1 VPARTAAPG
10 SQGFFTLSDFCSLL
24 FDTECLPRIFRLD
37 SPARF
42 YTTTLL
48 FTNARTELT
57 LPLLRACAEAGEH
70 AAKRANQM
78 GRLDERVAVVT
89 GAGSGIGRAT
99 AELFAQEGARVVAVD
114 RPGVPHSSH
123 AGITGFECDLLE
135 DGAPRAVREAVES
148 GHGRADI
155 LFANAGISG
164 FKRLQKLTDE
174 EWDRIMGVNLR
185 AAFRLTQS
193 LEPMIAQSKNAR
205 IIYTSSL
212 AAMFSSDGLAAYA
225 ASKAGLLGLMR
236 ALAWELGPRGV
247 TVNAILP
254 GSVVTPMTSAA
265 LGKEDVAKNWS
276 EKIALRRLAQPID
289 IARVALFLASDDG
302 GYVTGQPIIV
312 DGGQSIRM

>member
-1 VPARTAAPG
+1 M
-10 SQGFFTLSDFCSLL
+10 D
-24 FDTECLPRIFRLD
+24 RL
-37 SPARF
+37 
-42 YTTTLL
+42 
-48 FTNARTELT
+48 N
-57 LPLLRACAEAGEH
+57 
-70 AAKRANQM
+70 
-78 GRLDERVAVVT
+78 ERVAIVT

-99 AELFAQEGARVVAVD
+99 AELFAQEGARVLAVD

-123 AGITGFECDLLE
+123 AGITGLECDLLE
-135 DGAPRAVREAVES
+135 EGAPRAVREAVES
-148 GHGRADI
+148 THGRADI
-155 LFANAGISG
+155 LFANAGVSG
-164 FKRLQKLTDE
+164 FKRLQKLSDE
-174 EWDRIMGVNLR
+174 EWDLMMGVNLR
-185 AAFRLTQS
+185 AAFRLTRG
-193 LEPMIAQSKNAR
+193 LEPMIAQSSHAR

-212 AAMFSSDGLAAYA
+212 AAMYTSDGLAAYA

-265 LGKEDVAKNWS
+265 LGKEDIAKSWAD
-276 EKIALRRLAQPID
+276 KIALRRLAQPID

>member
-1 VPARTAAPG
+1 
-10 SQGFFTLSDFCSLL
+10 
-24 FDTECLPRIFRLD
+24 
-37 SPARF
+37 
-42 YTTTLL
+42 
-48 FTNARTELT
+48 
-57 LPLLRACAEAGEH
+57 
-70 AAKRANQM
+70 M
-78 GRLDERVAVVT
+78 GRLDERVAIVT

-99 AELFAQEGARVVAVD
+99 AELFAQEGALVLAVD

-123 AGITGFECDLLE
+123 AGITGLECDLL
-135 DGAPRAVREAVES
+135 DGGAPRAVREAVES
-148 GHGRADI
+148 AHGRADI
-155 LFANAGISG
+155 LFANAGVSG

-174 EWDRIMGVNLR
+174 EWDRMMGVNLR
-185 AAFRLTQS
+185 AAYRLTQS
-193 LEPMIAQSKNAR
+193 LEPMIAQSANAR

-212 AAMFSSDGLAAYA
+212 AAMFTGDGLAAYA

-265 LGKEDVAKNWS
+265 LGNEEIARSWTD
-276 EKIALRRLAQPID
+276 KIALRRLAQPID

-312 DGGQSIRM
+312 DGGQSVRM

>member
-1 VPARTAAPG
+1 
-10 SQGFFTLSDFCSLL
+10 
-24 FDTECLPRIFRLD
+24 
-37 SPARF
+37 
-42 YTTTLL
+42 
-48 FTNARTELT
+48 
-57 LPLLRACAEAGEH
+57 
-70 AAKRANQM
+70 M

-99 AELFAQEGARVVAVD
+99 AELFAREGARVLAVD

-123 AGITGFECDLLE
+123 AGIIGLECDLLE

-148 GHGRADI
+148 AHGRADI
-155 LFANAGISG
+155 LFANAGVGG

-174 EWDRIMGVNLR
+174 EWDRMMGVNLR
-185 AAFRLTQS
+185 AAFRLTRS
-193 LEPMIAQSKNAR
+193 LEPMIAQSTNAR

-212 AAMFSSDGLAAYA
+212 AAMFTSDGLAAYA

-236 ALAWELGPRGV
+236 ALAWELGPRGI

-265 LGKEDVAKNWS
+265 LGNEEIAKSWAD
-276 EKIALRRLAQPID
+276 KIALRRLAQPID

>member
-1 VPARTAAPG
+1 
-10 SQGFFTLSDFCSLL
+10 
-24 FDTECLPRIFRLD
+24 
-37 SPARF
+37 
-42 YTTTLL
+42 
-48 FTNARTELT
+48 
-57 LPLLRACAEAGEH
+57 
-70 AAKRANQM
+70 M
-78 GRLDERVAVVT
+78 GRLDERVAIVT

-99 AELFAQEGARVVAVD
+99 AELFAQEGARVLAVD

-123 AGITGFECDLLE
+123 AKITGLECDLLD
-135 DGAPRAVREAVES
+135 DGAPRAVREAVENA
-148 GHGRADI
+148 HGRADI
-155 LFANAGISG
+155 LFANAGVGG

-174 EWDRIMGVNLR
+174 EWDRMMGVNLR

-193 LEPMIAQSKNAR
+193 LEPMIAQSANAR

-212 AAMFSSDGLAAYA
+212 AAMFTGDGLAAYA

-265 LGKEDVAKNWS
+265 LGNEEIAKSWAD
-276 EKIALRRLAQPID
+276 KIALRRLAQPID